1 MYQHSPL
8 SKIYMAEDTEV
19 GFGDLGQKGNL
30 LWVLN
35 SKGTRYLLLYVLY
48 FNPSSKRVIFRSVA
62 A

>member
-1 MYQHSPL
+1 
-8 SKIYMAEDTEV
+8 MAEDTEV